1 MKIATFVFEGVQSWG
16 IVIENP
22 ADGREW
28 VYEPAKLEYAFEMVG
43 GSGTNGYF
51 RCLPKFMP
59 DREWPKTVKEFLEM
73 GEVGME
79 RLKKLEI
86 FLKRYMEQSDPY
98 FISCVG
104 HPIDEV
110 RLRAPVPDSKLFFG
124 LVSNSPSFFR
134 SNPMRTNVNIIP
146 QGHQRPMTA
155 IIGSG
160 ETFIGELVGNVEMG
174 IVIGKHGDTLDSIQ
188 YLTSLAV
195 NGISEEYVKVNIDT
209 ENYRQK
215 RYDTLVALSERL
227 AQKVAKTG
235 RKHTLDPMNPYERRI
250 IHANLQ
256 SNEEVTTF
264 SIGQE
269 PFRKVVIAP
278 KDYKPYQKRGYGSSG
293 YSKRSSYGGYK
304 SYESTSYEPS
314 YSQDE
319 AESEE

>member
-1 MKIATFVFEGVQSWG
+1 MLQF
-16 IVIENP
+16 
-22 ADGREW
+22 
-28 VYEPAKLEYAFEMVG
+28 
-43 GSGTNGYF
+43 
-51 RCLPKFMP
+51 
-59 DREWPKTVKEFLEM
+59 
-73 GEVGME
+73 
-79 RLKKLEI
+79 LKKTEKTAKSVSEATELALQELGADESEVKVEVVEEGAKGFLGLGAKEACVTAELIDVKKVAAKKFLGDLFKAMNLEVEI
-86 FLKRYMEQSDPY
+86 KIESD
-98 FISCVG
+98 G
-104 HPIDEV
+104 NN
-110 RLRAPVPDSKLFFG
+110 L
-124 LVSNSPSFFR
+124 
-134 SNPMRTNVNIIP
+134 NI
-146 QGHQRPMTA
+146 
-155 IIGSG
+155 
-160 ETFIGELVGNVEMG
+160 ELVGDDMG
-174 IVIGKHGDTLDSIQ
+174 IVIGKHGDTLDSVQ

-293 YSKRSSYGGYK
+293 YSKRSNYGGYK
-304 SYESTSYEPS
+304 SYESTRYEPS

>member
-1 MKIATFVFEGVQSWG
+1 MLQF
-16 IVIENP
+16 
-22 ADGREW
+22 
-28 VYEPAKLEYAFEMVG
+28 
-43 GSGTNGYF
+43 
-51 RCLPKFMP
+51 
-59 DREWPKTVKEFLEM
+59 
-73 GEVGME
+73 
-79 RLKKLEI
+79 LKKTEKTAKSVSEATELALQELGADESEVKVEVVEEGAKGFLGLGAKEAVVTAELIDVKKVAAKKFLSELFGAMNLEVEI
-86 FLKRYMEQSDPY
+86 KIESD
-98 FISCVG
+98 G
-104 HPIDEV
+104 NN
-110 RLRAPVPDSKLFFG
+110 L
-124 LVSNSPSFFR
+124 
-134 SNPMRTNVNIIP
+134 NI
-146 QGHQRPMTA
+146 
-155 IIGSG
+155 
-160 ETFIGELVGNVEMG
+160 ELVGDDMG
-174 IVIGKHGDTLDSIQ
+174 IVIGKHGDTLDSVQ

-195 NGISEEYVKVNIDT
+195 NGISDEYVKVNIDT

-278 KDYKPYQKRGYGSSG
+278 KDYKPYQKRGYGSSNGG

-304 SYESTSYEPS
+304 SYDSTSYEPS